1 MGAPYGSTHYFY
13 IGTAMKLF
21 FALLLI
27 IFLAFS
33 GYHLSFRELKLPVVA
48 RKFYLTGTEFLFL
61 GLLLGPEFVNM
72 FDAGILK
79 GLEPLSGLIL
89 GWIGLLFGL
98 QFEINKMRRFPVEY
112 FRAATVEGLVTG
124 GVVLTG
130 TFLVLYFFFRMDL
143 LMIGIVSMALS
154 ASAACT
160 AQTGLALVAPGL
172 IAKRQET
179 ASILRY
185 ISSFDGLIALC
196 FLGLSYLL
204 RPLAVAGYSWGGVI
218 GYRTVIAVGTFVVIL
233 FLYTLF
239 MGGRRNE
246 KELLLVMI
254 GMAVLTS
261 GTASVLNFSPLI
273 MNFLMGVCLVN
284 LSRQKELI
292 FQILISV
299 EKPVY
304 IMLMVFLGISWHLTT
319 VWPFI
324 LGAGF
329 CVLRITGKFSG
340 GYMVSRFIPGM
351 QHVTRQLGFGLIEQG
366 GLSLAV
372 LYDFQYGVVGD
383 LSAHV
388 LSVVI
393 VSVMISDVVSMH
405 YLLRLFKKESG

>member
-1 MGAPYGSTHYFY
+1 
-13 IGTAMKLF
+13 
-21 FALLLI
+21 
-27 IFLAFS
+27 
-33 GYHLSFRELKLPVVA
+33 VVA
-48 RKFYLTGTEFLFL
+48 RKFYLTGTEFIFL
-61 GLLLGPEFVNM
+61 GLLLGPEFINM
-72 FDAGILK
+72 FDADIIK

-89 GWIGLLFGL
+89 GWIGLLFGF
-98 QFEINKMRRFPVEY
+98 QFEIKKMRRFPVAY
-112 FRAATVEGLVTG
+112 LRAATVEGLVTL

-143 LMIGIVSMALS
+143 LMIGIVSVALA

-196 FLGLSYLL
+196 FLGLTYLF
-204 RPLAVAGYSWGGVI
+204 RPLVTTGYSWGGMI
-218 GYRTVIAVGTFVVIL
+218 GYRVLIAVGTFVAIL
-233 FLYTLF
+233 FLYNLF
-239 MGGRRNE
+239 LGGRRDG

-254 GMAVLTS
+254 GMALLTS

-304 IMLMVFLGISWHLTT
+304 IMLMVFLGVSWHVTT
-319 VWPFI
+319 LWPFF

-329 CVLRITGKFSG
+329 CALRLAGKLSG
-340 GYMVSRFIPGM
+340 GDMIR
-351 QHVTRQLGFGLIEQG
+351 
-366 GLSLAV
+366 GLSLAL
-372 LYDFQYGVVGD
+372 LYDFQHGIAGHFSAYVV
-383 LSAHV
+383 
-388 LSVVI
+388 SVVI

-405 YLLRLFKKESG
+405 YLFRLFNKELR